1 MGIDK
6 KKLAW
11 FLYVNPYSFIGYV
24 FVCGCIV
31 NSLLFLVLP
40 KFSTTLFLGSLGHLM
55 GLCFVEVA
63 TRKKTKK
70 QLIINSVVFCLF
82 YVVTCNFIY
91 DIFNRSLFSHL
102 KQVINLVIMLMS
114 GIVGLFWGLLFCRI
128 RQKLEKLGLIAQL

>member
-1 MGIDK
+1 MNIDK
-6 KKLAW
+6 KKLAQ
-11 FLYVNPYSFIGYV
+11 FLYINPHSFIGYFFIYGV
-24 FVCGCIV
+24 II

-40 KFSTTLFLGSLGHLM
+40 KFNIKLFLLSVGCIM

-82 YVVTCNFIY
+82 YAVTCNFIY

>member
-1 MGIDK
+1 
-6 KKLAW
+6 
-11 FLYVNPYSFIGYV
+11 
-24 FVCGCIV
+24 
-31 NSLLFLVLP
+31 
-40 KFSTTLFLGSLGHLM
+40 M